1 MQIHFFDE
9 KFISTTKKN
18 VDLFYFDEKLRS
30 TSKKDVDP
38 FYFDEKLRSTS
49 KKDVD
54 PFYLYI
60 YIYIYKKSIQ
70 YMQISK
76 SKKQIIVMI
85 KESRTHFD
93 HLN

>member
-1 MQIHFFDE
+1 MKNSNLHL
-9 KFISTTKKN
+9 KN

-60 YIYIYKKSIQ
+60 LKKNQFSTC
-70 YMQISK
+70 K
-76 SKKQIIVMI
+76 SLKVRNK
-85 KESRTHFD
+85 
-93 HLN
+93 LL